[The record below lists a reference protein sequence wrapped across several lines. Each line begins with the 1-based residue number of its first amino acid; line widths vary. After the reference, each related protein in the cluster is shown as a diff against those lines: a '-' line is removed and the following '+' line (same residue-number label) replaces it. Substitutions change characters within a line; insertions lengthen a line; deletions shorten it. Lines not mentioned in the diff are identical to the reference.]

1 LTGILEVFAL
11 AEIGSGIGFLVG
23 WRNKVLKAKVNFF
36 RQPNSRPSP
45 FDKVLRGKVGRAVT
59 RQDRL
64 RLQLADGLVN
74 VIRKLVQY
82 EAFRQ
87 VVRGLALAHSPM
99 RQALRKKGGRSW

>member
-1 LTGILEVFAL
+1 VTGILELFAL
-11 AEIGSGIGFLVG
+11 FELGSGVGFLVS
-23 WRNKVLKAKVNFF
+23 WRNRILKAKVNFF
-36 RQPNSRPSP
+36 RQPNNKSSP
-45 FDKVLRGKVGRAVT
+45 FDKALRGKVGRAVT

-74 VIRKLVQY
+74 LIRKLVQY

-99 RQALRKKGGRSW
+99 RQALRKKGGRPW

>member
-1 LTGILEVFAL
+1 MTGILELFAL
-11 AEIGSGIGFLVG
+11 VETGSAIGFLAG

-36 RQPNSRPSP
+36 RQPNNKSSP

-74 VIRKLVQY
+74 LIRKLVQY
-82 EAFRQ
+82 DGFRQ

-99 RQALRKKGGRSW
+99 RLALRKKGGLR

>member
-1 LTGILEVFAL
+1 LTGILETFAL
-11 AEIGSGIGFLVG
+11 VEIASGIGFLAS
-23 WRNKVLKAKVNFF
+23 WRNKALQAKVNYF
-36 RQPNSRPSP
+36 RQPNNKPSP
-45 FDKVLRGKVGRAVT
+45 LDKVLRGKVGRAVT

-74 VIRKLVQY
+74 LIRKLVQY

-99 RQALRKKGGRSW
+99 RQALRKKGGKPW

>member
-1 LTGILEVFAL
+1 LTGILETFAL
-11 AEIGSGIGFLVG
+11 VEVGSAIGFLAN
-23 WRNKVLKAKVNFF
+23 WRNKVLKTKVNFF
-36 RQPNSRPSP
+36 RQPNNRPSP
-45 FDKVLRGKVGRAVT
+45 FDKALRGKVGRAVT

-74 VIRKLVQY
+74 LIRKLVQY

-99 RQALRKKGGRSW
+99 RKALRKKGERPW